1 MVFEV
6 RDLWPEAAIAV
17 GALRNPVMIA
27 AARWLESFAYRN
39 SASIVAL
46 VERLKDGVVRRGYPA
61 ANVYVIP
68 NGCDLDLFAVD
79 ADERQAFRL
88 ERPWLQDRFLIV
100 YASTIGRVNVV
111 EYLARLAASTAK
123 RDPDVRFLVVG
134 DGVERD
140 HVQEVAKQLEVLDR
154 SFFMEA
160 RVPKKAMPQLLAAAD
175 LAISLVA
182 DRKELTGDSANKVF
196 DAFAAGRPVAINRGG
211 SLADLLRPTGAGF
224 VLDAGDPNA
233 AAHALVSAIRDR
245 VWYTRARAEARR
257 LAEGP
262 FSRERQAQELDRILL
277 SAVER
282 SSRKDRQVA
291 AGSSRTG

>member
-88 ERPWLQDRFLIV
+88 EKTMAARPVSHRLRQHDR
-100 YASTIGRVNVV
+100 AGERSRVPRPTRR
-111 EYLARLAASTAK
+111 E
-123 RDPDVRFLVVG
+123 PG
-134 DGVERD
+134 
-140 HVQEVAKQLEVLDR
+140 
-154 SFFMEA
+154 EA
-160 RVPKKAMPQLLAAAD
+160 RP
-175 LAISLVA
+175 
-182 DRKELTGDSANKVF
+182 
-196 DAFAAGRPVAINRGG
+196 
-211 SLADLLRPTGAGF
+211 
-224 VLDAGDPNA
+224 
-233 AAHALVSAIRDR
+233 
-245 VWYTRARAEARR
+245 
-257 LAEGP
+257 
-262 FSRERQAQELDRILL
+262 
-277 SAVER
+277 
-282 SSRKDRQVA
+282 
-291 AGSSRTG
+291 

>member
-182 DRKELTGDSANKVF
+182 TGRNLLETRRTRCSMRSLPADPLRLT
-196 DAFAAGRPVAINRGG
+196 AGVPSPICCVRRA
-211 SLADLLRPTGAGF
+211 LALCSMQATRTPQLTHSYLRSET
-224 VLDAGDPNA
+224 
-233 AAHALVSAIRDR
+233 VSGTR
-245 VWYTRARAEARR
+245 VRARKPGA
-257 LAEGP
+257 
-262 FSRERQAQELDRILL
+262 
-277 SAVER
+277 
-282 SSRKDRQVA
+282 
-291 AGSSRTG
+291 